1 MQSASARKQCTAL
14 VLIGFHRMAS
24 SFAEFEHA
32 MIHEWDHGLARRRAM
47 PELGRSKPAQSLRLH
62 HQQ

>member
-1 MQSASARKQCTAL
+1 
-14 VLIGFHRMAS
+14 MAS
-24 SFAEFEHA
+24 GFAEFEHA

-47 PELGRSKPAQSLRLH
+47 PELGRSKPAQPPRVH